1 MIAGDLHDE
10 IVARKI
16 RIRDDAA
23 NRLIWNFSLAKGAAV
38 ALEPDS
44 RRRHGRRTG
53 GRRGNDRRTL
63 SKVYGIPLTRRTA
76 ASLVRDMMLA
86 LGAMGA
92 VGIVGR
98 LVASGI
104 KSSLAGLTILTG
116 GLAAPLTAL
125 GYGAFGLA
133 QAATAATT
141 SYVLGQGAK
150 IYLRQGCQWGPRGIK
165 TVIQQILAEAKADS
179 VIDRLRD
186 DLKKRIKK

>member
-1 MIAGDLHDE
+1 M
-10 IVARKI
+10 
-16 RIRDDAA
+16 
-23 NRLIWNFSLAKGAAV
+23 
-38 ALEPDS
+38 
-44 RRRHGRRTG
+44 
-53 GRRGNDRRTL
+53 
-63 SKVYGIPLTRRTA
+63 TRRTA

-92 VGIVGR
+92 VGIASR

-150 IYLRQGCQWGPRGIK
+150 TYLRQGCQWGPRGIK

-186 DLKKRIKK
+186 DLKKRLKKLRFVTPCTRSRLILVSAGVATLVIGLADL